1 VLETLGTVAD
11 QTLSIFI
18 YPSATESFISSGML
32 KRTKLKAVEHDY
44 FSFAK
49 MDLGAKQK
57 VGRKVTGCILDLG
70 EFVNRANMYVMI
82 LVSYDVVIGMDKL
95 ESREVLLNCK
105 KK

>member
-18 YPSATESFISSGML
+18 YPSDTESFISSGML

-49 MDLGAKQK
+49 MDSGAKQK

-70 EFVNRANMYVMI
+70 EFVNRVNMYVTI
-82 LVSYDVVIGMDKL
+82 LVSYDVVIGMDRL
-95 ESREVLLNCK
+95 ELREVLLNCK
-105 KK
+105 TK